1 MIFFRPQF
9 LYVAMCL
16 HLSGFIISVVVS
28 KGDFRAAPI
37 LAVTAI
43 LNLLGLAFG
52 YALLTMRR

>member
-16 HLSGFIISVVVS
+16 HLLGFIISVVAS
-28 KGDFRAAPI
+28 KGDFAAAPI
-37 LAVTAI
+37 LAFTAI
-43 LNLLGLAFG
+43 LSLLGMAFD